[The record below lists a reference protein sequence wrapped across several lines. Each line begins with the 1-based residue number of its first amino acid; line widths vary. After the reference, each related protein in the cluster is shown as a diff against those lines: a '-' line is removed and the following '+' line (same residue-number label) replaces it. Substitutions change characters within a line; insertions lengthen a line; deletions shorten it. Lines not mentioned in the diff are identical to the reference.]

1 MGFPV
6 ARIGGAMTDDAGTD
20 TDDESA
26 LADTVRAARAGDG
39 AAFLR
44 LADRYRPQIVRF
56 LAAQLADPSRVDL
69 DDLAQQAFDA
79 AYDGLPRLREPT
91 RFRTWLFAIARR
103 RMLDA
108 LDRQKREVPLDTL
121 AVPPT
126 MPAPDL
132 PLTLTDLVETA
143 AGPLSD
149 EVRTMLDLRVQGYS
163 IAVIAARMGKTP
175 AAVERALIRV
185 RRALRILW
193 QKD

>member
-6 ARIGGAMTDDAGTD
+6 ARIGGAMTDDAGTN

>member
-56 LAAQLADPSRVDL
+56 LAAQLADPSHVDL

-91 RFRTWLFAIARR
+91 RSRT
-103 RMLDA
+103 
-108 LDRQKREVPLDTL
+108 
-121 AVPPT
+121 
-126 MPAPDL
+126 
-132 PLTLTDLVETA
+132 
-143 AGPLSD
+143 
-149 EVRTMLDLRVQGYS
+149 
-163 IAVIAARMGKTP
+163 
-175 AAVERALIRV
+175 
-185 RRALRILW
+185 
-193 QKD
+193 